1 MGKVYVRVDD
11 RLIHG
16 QIVTAWCQ
24 TLGIQQI
31 IAIDDDL
38 ASNPMLQS
46 IMTMGVPQQYSPK
59 IVTTAQAAEL
69 LAEGSDKT
77 RLVIVRFARVLDKL
91 ADKLQGCESVNIGNS
106 SKLDD
111 SVYKFSRG
119 GAFYAYLSQ
128 ADWDTLSHLAEA
140 GTTVFSQN
148 LPTEKSVDWGTICK
162 ETGGK

>member
-1 MGKVYVRVDD
+1 MGKVFVRVDD

-31 IAIDDDL
+31 IAVDDSL

-46 IMTMGVPQQYSPK
+46 IMTMGVPSQYSPK
-59 IVTTAQAAEL
+59 IVTAADAKKL
-69 LAEGSDKT
+69 LADGSDKN
-77 RLVIVRFARVLDKL
+77 RLVIVRFARVLDELREELK
-91 ADKLQGCESVNIGNS
+91 GCESVNLGNS

-119 GAFYAYLSQ
+119 GAWYVYLSE
-128 ADWDTLSHLAEA
+128 ADWQALVHLAEDGA
-140 GTTVFSQN
+140 TIMSQN
-148 LPTEKSVDWGTICK
+148 LPTEKLVDWDTIK
-162 ETGGK
+162 SEAAK